1 MENQESSARVE
12 SPNTPVDNNMEE
24 PEESDTEDQ
33 TDNIQSSDIY
43 KVQPNRDR
51 SLKSLALSILKYLP
65 EDILREEPDF
75 SSIKSNDTIQDCE
88 VCQECDKPILSED
101 PPRSL
106 VINVCGDMIHRTCAG
121 KPDKRGVLL
130 CPCGVSDDRDPS
142 LPSEEEMDVDGEEES
157 ARSDSN
163 SGGKKRANE
172 DTDSSASKKSKKHI
186 QPEDSNI
193 LKKLIRELSS
203 DTTHL
208 SEIKEKKGLHREAV
222 REVKSDRTL
231 FDLYLKISNAEERS
245 EKARNEV
252 IFAYYYFGEEL
263 EKRLAHYRKTNN
275 EEHEAKKKLYDAV
288 KDQLPKEVTRS
299 AVRKKSDR
307 AGKVY
312 DLFFRISDDKT
323 QRLLFIQRIKSI
335 SATSISKLSD
345 DDIKYVASQ
354 VRKNTRQN

>member
-1 MENQESSARVE
+1 MENQESSANVEVPFDRV
-12 SPNTPVDNNMEE
+12 
-24 PEESDTEDQ
+24 
-33 TDNIQSSDIY
+33 
-43 KVQPNRDR
+43 
-51 SLKSLALSILKYLP
+51 
-65 EDILREEPDF
+65 
-75 SSIKSNDTIQDCE
+75 
-88 VCQECDKPILSED
+88 ECDKPILTED

-106 VINVCGDMIHRTCAG
+106 ILNVCGDMIHRTCAE

-142 LPSEEEMDVDGEEES
+142 LLSEEEMNVDGEEES
-157 ARSDSN
+157 ARPEETNSASN

-172 DTDSSASKKSKKHI
+172 DTDSSASKKSKKHV

-203 DTTHL
+203 DTTRL
-208 SEIKEKKGLHREAV
+208 SEIKEKRALYREAV
-222 REVKSDRTL
+222 REVESDRTF
-231 FDLYLKISNAEERS
+231 FDLYLKITNTEERS

-263 EKRLAHYRKTNN
+263 EKRLAHYRKTN

-288 KDQLPKEVTRS
+288 KDQLPKEVTKS
-299 AVRKKSDR
+299 AVRKKANR
-307 AGKVY
+307 AG
-312 DLFFRISDDKT
+312 
-323 QRLLFIQRIKSI
+323 KSI